1 MCRLNKEDYRRC
13 YKGNGISGG
22 CRKGSSSGG
31 SGGHSGEPSELIEL
45 DSDDENDSDGD
56 AYAAFKDINDIKA
69 IGVEDK
75 GDFVLD

>member
-1 MCRLNKEDYRRC
+1 M
-13 YKGNGISGG
+13 
-22 CRKGSSSGG
+22 
-31 SGGHSGEPSELIEL
+31 EPSEPIKL
-45 DSDDENDSDGD
+45 DSDDKNNSNND